1 MIIKYTQSVH
11 HDGCIRPVSRNQYE
25 NKHEFLHVFNMIHIH
40 LCVSAAGVCVYSQQ
54 CQREL
59 TDY

>member
-11 HDGCIRPVSRNQYE
+11 HDGCIRPASRNQYG

-40 LCVSAAGVCVYSQQ
+40 LCVSAAGVCVFAAVSA
-54 CQREL
+54 
-59 TDY
+59 